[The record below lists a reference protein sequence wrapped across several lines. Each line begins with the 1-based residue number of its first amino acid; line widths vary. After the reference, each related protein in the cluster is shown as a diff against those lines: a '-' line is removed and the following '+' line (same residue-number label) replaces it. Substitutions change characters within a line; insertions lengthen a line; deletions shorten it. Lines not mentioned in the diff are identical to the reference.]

1 MEIIIILCRDLL
13 EELSIKQLADRKCS
27 KCWFLCHFETKTD
40 VLEMS
45 LGELAS

>member
-27 KCWFLCHFETKTD
+27 K
-40 VLEMS
+40 VLVPLS
-45 LGELAS
+45 F